1 MTNKEIENFVE
12 DFLNNHSEIFE
23 YPKKYQDGG
32 YEIAKGVFTGE
43 RGYQEYLKALKNIIN
58 YE

>member
-23 YPKKYQDGG
+23 YPK
-32 YEIAKGVFTGE
+32 
-43 RGYQEYLKALKNIIN
+43 NIKT
-58 YE
+58 EVMR